1 MLNNQMFGIQ
11 LSSFKILFIKDYNNK
26 INNNNLLIIIMI
38 IKLKIHNKINLTLKM
53 IILINLTIRSTLLL
67 KMYSKNKSK

>member
-26 INNNNLLIIIMI
+26 INNNNLLIII

-53 IILINLTIRSTLLL
+53 IILINLTIRSALLL